1 MPNGVSLRDAEERV
15 REYHRQYGRPV
26 ADAPRLLPTDGLKAG
41 HLSVGLIDLW
51 TAIRNMPSVQK
62 ALIPT
67 SAREDL
73 LVRFALRELEL
84 LGEWIRA
91 HLRGDLEGAGFA
103 WGDRLYL
110 LLREAVAAGLPVEQ
124 LFTLTHEVTA
134 SEPPEEGEDGPGQA
148 RPAP

>member
-1 MPNGVSLRDAEERV
+1 MDFQDAIERV
-15 REYHRQYGRPV
+15 REYHRQYGLPA
-26 ADAPRLLPTDGLKAG
+26 ADAPQLLPTDGLKAAQ
-41 HLSVGLIDLW
+41 LSVGLIDLW

-62 ALIPT
+62 ALIPN

-84 LGEWIRA
+84 LGEWIKA
-91 HLRGDLEGAGFA
+91 QVQGNLEGAGFA

-110 LLREAVAAGLPVEQ
+110 LLHEAVAASLPVEQ
-124 LFTLTHEVTA
+124 LFTLTHEVTG
-134 SEPPEEGEDGPGQA
+134 SEPPEEGEDGQGQA